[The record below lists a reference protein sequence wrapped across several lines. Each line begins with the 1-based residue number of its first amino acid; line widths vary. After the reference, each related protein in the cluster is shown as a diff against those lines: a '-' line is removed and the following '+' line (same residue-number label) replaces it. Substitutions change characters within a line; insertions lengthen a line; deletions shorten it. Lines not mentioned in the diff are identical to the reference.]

1 MLGRV
6 RISSSYSGQ
15 VQEDQ
20 LRLHEEYELECEL
33 RKQEKSE
40 IESSEGRKA
49 LVSSAK
55 GMYKAMKHSL
65 LVRAE
70 CDKAFSCNFT
80 NTIAPSFSSFLQVNH
95 TDMQLHASGLWED
108 VPHQFED
115 PYLFHTQ
122 ALKRVRELLSTT
134 PGPFQHCSWWSV
146 YWMPSLTMIIIRLSR
161 RHVTHLVALRA
172 SICGQIAFKRRGMI
186 RT

>member
-80 NTIAPSFSSFLQVNH
+80 NTIAPSFASFLQVSH
-95 TDMQLHASGLWED
+95 PDMQLHASGLWED
-108 VPHQFED
+108 VPRQFED
-115 PYLFHTQ
+115 PYLIDTQ
-122 ALKRVRELLSTT
+122 ALKLVRELHRITT
-134 PGPFQHCSWWSV
+134 GTFQRRTWWSL
-146 YWMPSLTMIIIRLSR
+146 YWMQPLNVIIVRLSQ
-161 RHVTHLVALRA
+161 RHVTHLVTLRA

-186 RT
+186 RG